1 MRGKLLFILGFAVTV
16 LGIALVISRWEDLVV
31 IVVALSG
38 PVIAVIGLV
47 MMFAAS
53 FKR

>member
-1 MRGKLLFILGFAVTV
+1 MKGKFLFILGFAVTI
-16 LGIALVISRWEDLVV
+16 LGIALVISRWEDLEV

-38 PVIAVIGLV
+38 PVIAVVGLV

-53 FKR
+53 LKK